1 MAEYLSPGVYVE
13 EYDSGVKA
21 MEGVGTSTAGF
32 VGMAQKGPVR
42 GLPVLITSMADYR
55 RRFGGY
61 LSQQAYG
68 ELRFLPYAV
77 EQFFNNGGSACY
89 VMRVCPGDAK
99 AAKVSLAGSKNGGSG
114 SDKPF
119 LTLAAASPGAW
130 GNNIQVRFTPSL
142 KNRVRLCESV
152 DVTAAFEVEKADG
165 YQAGDMVCLQYRALR
180 DTGTKDADTG
190 DTGSKGADTE
200 DKNVEDTGT
209 KDTDTNDKEV
219 IDIDTKDAD
228 TKETDTN
235 DKEVIDVDTKDA
247 DTNDKEVID
256 VDTKDADTN
265 DKEVIDID
273 TKDINAG
280 HTGGKNPGEGASPQ
294 TAASAVS
301 YIFAIVEK
309 NEGGKITLKQQGAAL
324 RDAKAEFL
332 YLAEWELIVSDDSS
346 SEQYENVSFNSDRT
360 NFVPYAVLKSRLITA
375 EAHMNQYASG
385 VFEGKLTDA
394 QEPSFTVSLEGG
406 EDGTIKLTNK
416 EMDVDLYK
424 GMDGS
429 PDQRSGLQA
438 FKTLSDVSI
447 MAIPGITNT
456 FVQSELVSHC
466 DNLKNRFAILDMP
479 LEYKDVS
486 ELQEFRENVDSSYAA
501 MYHPW
506 LQCYDS
512 LARRNVF
519 LPPSGAVAGI
529 YGRTDNSRGV
539 HKAPANE
546 VVRNCTGLSVRY
558 NEAEQSKL
566 NPRGINLIRSLP
578 GQGIRVWGARTC
590 SGDGNWKYV
599 NVRRLFIFIEESI
612 KANTNWVVFE
622 PNDEMLWSRVE
633 GTIRVF
639 LTTQWRNGALAG
651 STADEAFFIN
661 IGKSTMTEDD
671 ILNGRLICD
680 IGVAPVRPA
689 EFVIFRI
696 TQKMEN
702 AQ

>member
-152 DVTAAFEVEKADG
+152 DVTAAFEVEKAEG

-180 DTGTKDADTG
+180 

-209 KDTDTNDKEV
+209 KDTDT
-219 IDIDTKDAD
+219 
-228 TKETDTN
+228 KETDTN
-235 DKEVIDVDTKDA
+235 DKKVID
-247 DTNDKEVID
+247 I
-256 VDTKDADTN
+256 DTKDADTN

-273 TKDINAG
+273 TKDTNAG

-385 VFEGKLTDA
+385 VFEGKLKDA

-406 EDGTIKLTNK
+406 EDGTIKLSNK

-456 FVQSELVSHC
+456 SVQSELVSHC

-479 LEYKDVS
+479 LEYKDIS

-558 NEAEQSKL
+558 NEAEQGKL

-639 LTTQWRNGALAG
+639 LTAQWRNGALVG

>member
-13 EYDSGVKA
+13 EFDSGVKA

-32 VGMAQKGPVR
+32 VGMAQKGPVQ
-42 GLPVLITSMADYR
+42 GIPVLLTSMADYQ

-61 LSQQAYG
+61 LSEQTYG
-68 ELRFLPYAV
+68 EMRFLPYAV

-89 VMRVCPGDAK
+89 VMRVCPKEAATAK
-99 AAKVSLAGSKNGGSG
+99 ADLGKKDESS
-114 SDKPF
+114 KPF
-119 LTLAAASPGAW
+119 LTLEAANPGSW
-130 GNNIQVRFTPSL
+130 GNHIQVRFNLSL
-142 KNRVRLCESV
+142 KNKIKLAEAV
-152 DVTAAFEVEKADG
+152 DVASTDGLEAGNTDG
-165 YQAGDMVCLQYRALR
+165 YQAGDMVCLQYRV
-180 DTGTKDADTG
+180 TEG
-190 DTGSKGADTE
+190 TE
-200 DKNVEDTGT
+200 DKSGGT
-209 KDTDTNDKEV
+209 
-219 IDIDTKDAD
+219 
-228 TKETDTN
+228 
-235 DKEVIDVDTKDA
+235 
-247 DTNDKEVID
+247 
-256 VDTKDADTN
+256 
-265 DKEVIDID
+265 
-273 TKDINAG
+273 
-280 HTGGKNPGEGASPQ
+280 SQ
-294 TAASAVS
+294 TAVTFIS
-301 YIFAIVEK
+301 YVFGIVDKIVE
-309 NEGGKITLKQQGAAL
+309 NKITLKNLGEAPKGG
-324 RDAKAEFL
+324 KAECL
-332 YLAEWELIVSDDSS
+332 YLAEWELTVSDDTA
-346 SEQYENVSFNSDRT
+346 SEQYENVSFNADRT
-360 NFVPYAVLKSRLITA
+360 NFVEYAVLKSQLITTSAQMANYAQGVLEEKIKNSA
-375 EAHMNQYASG
+375 EPY
-385 VFEGKLTDA
+385 
-394 QEPSFTVSLEGG
+394 FTVRLEGG
-406 EDGTIKLTNK
+406 TEDAIKK
-416 EMDVDLYK
+416 MDSKMVVDLYK
-424 GMDGS
+424 GQDGS
-429 PDQRSGLQA
+429 PDQRTGLQS

-447 MAIPGITNT
+447 MAIPGITDT
-456 FVQSELVSHC
+456 SVQSELVSHC
-466 DNLKNRFAILDMP
+466 DSLQNRFAILDMP
-479 LEYKDVS
+479 LADKDVS

-512 LARRNVF
+512 LAKRNVF

-529 YGRTDNSRGV
+529 YGRTDNTRGV

-558 NEAEQSKL
+558 NEAEQGKL

-590 SGDGNWKYV
+590 SSDGNWKYI

-639 LTTQWRNGALAG
+639 LTTQWRNGALVG

-671 ILNGRLICD
+671 ILNGRLICV